1 MSAISLL
8 QEDANWRS
16 RKVQYSAG
24 DWDAI
29 QTVLPEFDLVPF
41 NAGQDEPANPF
52 LRTVMRRPLTA
63 AERPIPV
70 AVVSRNYSLETC
82 VQFQILPTLYRGR
95 YHHNHRQASSQSVGF
110 RGDTS

>member
-8 QEDANWRS
+8 QEEANWRS

-41 NAGQDEPANPF
+41 TVGQGEPANPF
-52 LRTVMRRPLTA
+52 LQTVMRRPLSA
-63 AERPIPV
+63 Q
-70 AVVSRNYSLETC
+70 SDL
-82 VQFQILPTLYRGR
+82 
-95 YHHNHRQASSQSVGF
+95 SQSLSSLTNIHSPLTGMSQGYVAKGSS
-110 RGDTS
+110 RQGLILTICATK